1 MYEFDSRVR
10 YSETDAQGRM
20 TWLALMDYFQDCS
33 VFHSEAVN
41 LGVEVWTDAQ
51 KAWILSS
58 WQICLNR
65 MPRLGEQITTQTWAY
80 GMKGF
85 YGYRNFSMNGRDGER
100 MAYANSVW
108 VLMDTK
114 KGIPVRVTK
123 EISDAY
129 GLDPQLPMQCSE
141 RKIMLPEKY
150 EEKDSLVVPSYF
162 IDTNHHMNNTRY
174 VQVAMEYVPKEFR
187 TMEVRVEYKK
197 AAMCKDVIVPHV
209 TIEAPRVTVALCAPD
224 GQPYAV
230 VVFLK
235 A

>member
-1 MYEFDSRVR
+1 
-10 YSETDAQGRM
+10 
-20 TWLALMDYFQDCS
+20 
-33 VFHSEAVN
+33 
-41 LGVEVWTDAQ
+41 
-51 KAWILSS
+51 
-58 WQICLNR
+58 
-65 MPRLGEQITTQTWAY
+65 
-80 GMKGF
+80 
-85 YGYRNFSMNGRDGER
+85 MNGRDGER

-197 AAMCKDVIVPHV
+197 AAMCRDVIVPHV
-209 TIEAPRVTVALCAPD
+209 TIEDPCVTVALCAPD

>member
-1 MYEFDSRVR
+1 M
-10 YSETDAQGRM
+10 AG
-20 TWLALMDYFQDCS
+20 
-33 VFHSEAVN
+33 
-41 LGVEVWTDAQ
+41 
-51 KAWILSS
+51 
-58 WQICLNR
+58 
-65 MPRLGEQITTQTWAY
+65 AY
-80 GMKGF
+80 GLLSGLQRISFRGREPWCGSMDRCTKGVDLIF
-85 YGYRNFSMNGRDGER
+85 LADLSEPDAAAGRTDSDTDMGIWNERLLRLPEFLHERQDGER

-150 EEKDSLVVPSYF
+150 EEKDSLVVPSFF

-174 VQVAMEYVPKEFR
+174 VQVAMEYVPKEFQ

-197 AAMCKDVIVPHV
+197 AAMCRDVIVPHV
-209 TIEAPRVTVALCAPD
+209 TIEDPRVTVALCAPD
-224 GQPYAV
+224 GQLYAV

>member
-1 MYEFDSRVR
+1 
-10 YSETDAQGRM
+10 
-20 TWLALMDYFQDCS
+20 
-33 VFHSEAVN
+33 
-41 LGVEVWTDAQ
+41 
-51 KAWILSS
+51 
-58 WQICLNR
+58 
-65 MPRLGEQITTQTWAY
+65 
-80 GMKGF
+80 
-85 YGYRNFSMNGRDGER
+85 
-100 MAYANSVW
+100 MA
-108 VLMDTK
+108 
-114 KGIPVRVTK
+114 G
-123 EISDAY
+123 AY
-129 GLDPQLPMQCSE
+129 GLLSGLQRISFRGREPWCGSMDRCTKGVDLIFLADLSEPDAAAGRTGYDTDMGIWNERLLRLPEFLHERQGWGTDGICKFRMGTDGYKEGDSGQSDKRNLGCIRIGPQLPMQCSE

-197 AAMCKDVIVPHV
+197 AAMCRDVIVPHV
-209 TIEAPRVTVALCAPD
+209 TIEDPRVTVALCAPD

>member
-1 MYEFDSRVR
+1 
-10 YSETDAQGRM
+10 
-20 TWLALMDYFQDCS
+20 
-33 VFHSEAVN
+33 
-41 LGVEVWTDAQ
+41 
-51 KAWILSS
+51 
-58 WQICLNR
+58 
-65 MPRLGEQITTQTWAY
+65 
-80 GMKGF
+80 
-85 YGYRNFSMNGRDGER
+85 
-100 MAYANSVW
+100 MA
-108 VLMDTK
+108 
-114 KGIPVRVTK
+114 G
-123 EISDAY
+123 AY
-129 GLDPQLPMQCSE
+129 GLLSGLQRISFRGREPWCGSTDRCTKGVDLIFLADLSE
-141 RKIMLPEKY
+141 PDAAAGRTDYDTDMGIWNERLLRLPEFLHERQGWGTDGICKFRMGTDGYKEGDSGQSDKRNLGCIRIGSTASHAVQRAENYAAGKY

-209 TIEAPRVTVALCAPD
+209 TIEDPRVTVALCAPD

>member
-1 MYEFDSRVR
+1 
-10 YSETDAQGRM
+10 
-20 TWLALMDYFQDCS
+20 
-33 VFHSEAVN
+33 
-41 LGVEVWTDAQ
+41 
-51 KAWILSS
+51 
-58 WQICLNR
+58 
-65 MPRLGEQITTQTWAY
+65 
-80 GMKGF
+80 
-85 YGYRNFSMNGRDGER
+85 MNGRDGER

-197 AAMCKDVIVPHV
+197 AAMCRDVIVPHV
-209 TIEAPRVTVALCAPD
+209 TIENPRVTVALCAPD
-224 GQPYAV
+224 GQLYAV